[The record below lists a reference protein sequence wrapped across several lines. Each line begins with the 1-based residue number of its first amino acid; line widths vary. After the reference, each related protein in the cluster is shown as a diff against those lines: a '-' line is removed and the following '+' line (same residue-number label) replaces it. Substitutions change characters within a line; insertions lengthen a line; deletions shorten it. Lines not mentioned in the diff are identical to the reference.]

1 MIHRLPHD
9 TMDDCD
15 VIIGLE
21 NDVHFCQW
29 TFASTPGHPF
39 LARVLELIN
48 ERARV
53 PDFPR
58 TDLPDFV
65 HFHTGPGVFTDA
77 IIDVLFDEINDGRS
91 TAAVEAVKRL
101 STDETTSARAHQLGA
116 CFLDATRTTA
126 TSSATSSAPSG
137 WAPTPKHENTR
148 AGPSPRSTSGAKRRL
163 RRDPSNSARRSR
175 FPDSPDPSTD
185 SAVLSNTCDT
195 RRHST
200 RTAQRQ

>member
-91 TAAVEAVKRL
+91 TAAVEAVTRL

-116 CFLDATRTTA
+116 CFLDANA
-126 TSSATSSAPSG
+126 YNGDLVSHQFSSQWVGTDAEARKYASWTVASEHFRSKK
-137 WAPTPKHENTR
+137 TPQERPK
-148 AGPSPRSTSGAKRRL
+148 
-163 RRDPSNSARRSR
+163 
-175 FPDSPDPSTD
+175 
-185 SAVLSNTCDT
+185 
-195 RRHST
+195 
-200 RTAQRQ
+200 